1 MMKLKELTPL
11 IGIDEV
17 MVLIPQDVVA
27 GEPVLANYLND
38 EGGLERIDTAS
49 ELGSLLR
56 PYHDHI
62 IANLTPE
69 SVSYDY
75 RGLRLFM
82 NENARNVVLD
92 MDIESV
98 RTHLAE
104 YERDMLCIVVK

>member
-1 MMKLKELTPL
+1 MKLKELMPL
-11 IGIDEV
+11 VGTDEV
-17 MVLIPQDVVA
+17 IILLPQDTVA
-27 GEPVLANYLND
+27 GEPALANYLED

-49 ELGSLLR
+49 ELGILLR

-75 RGLRLFM
+75 RGLRLFA
-82 NENARNVVLD
+82 NEEARAAVLE
-92 MDIESV
+92 MEVESIL
-98 RTHLAE
+98 THLAE

>member
-1 MMKLKELTPL
+1 MKLKELLPL
-11 IGIDEV
+11 VGTDEV
-17 MVLIPQDVVA
+17 IILLPQDTVA
-27 GEPVLANYLND
+27 GEPALANYLED
-38 EGGLERIDTAS
+38 EGGLERIDTAV
-49 ELGSLLR
+49 ELGILFR
-56 PYHDHI
+56 PYRDHI

-92 MDIESV
+92 MDVESIL
-98 RTHLAE
+98 THLAE

>member
-1 MMKLKELTPL
+1 MKLKELTPL
-11 IGIDEV
+11 IGTDEV
-17 MVLIPQDVVA
+17 MVLIPQDTVA
-27 GEPVLANYLND
+27 GEPALANYLED

-49 ELGSLLR
+49 ELGILLR
-56 PYHDHI
+56 PYHEHI

-82 NENARNVVLD
+82 NEDARAAVLE
-92 MDIESV
+92 MEVESIL
-98 RTHLAE
+98 THLAE

>member
-1 MMKLKELTPL
+1 MKLKELLPF
-11 IGIDEV
+11 IGTDEV
-17 MVLIPQDVVA
+17 IILIPQDTVA
-27 GEPVLANYLND
+27 GEPALANYLED
-38 EGGLERIDTAS
+38 EGGLERIDTAV
-49 ELGSLLR
+49 ELGILFR
-56 PYHDHI
+56 PYRDHI

-92 MDIESV
+92 MDVESIL
-98 RTHLAE
+98 THLAE

>member
-1 MMKLKELTPL
+1 MKLKELLPL
-11 IGIDEV
+11 VGTDEV
-17 MVLIPQDVVA
+17 MVLIPQDAVA
-27 GEPVLANYLND
+27 GEPVLNNFLAE
-38 EGGLERIDTAS
+38 EGGMKRIDTAS
-49 ELGSLLR
+49 ELGILFR
-56 PYHDHI
+56 PYRDHI

-92 MDIESV
+92 MEIESV
-98 RTHLAE
+98 LTHLAE

>member
-1 MMKLKELTPL
+1 MKLKELMPFVGTN
-11 IGIDEV
+11 EV
-17 MVLIPQDVVA
+17 IILLPQDLVKNK
-27 GEPVLANYLND
+27 PVINNYLED

-49 ELGSLLR
+49 ELGILLR

-82 NENARNVVLD
+82 NEVARAVVLETEVER
-92 MDIESV
+92 IL
-98 RTHLAE
+98 THLAE